1 MVTAFQANA
10 FQSAPLA
17 FQIDTGPAPPPPPP
31 FEEIGGGGI
40 GHPDYEFQRQLQRS
54 TDEREAKRL
63 SEDAALRKVIA
74 RAYGII
80 ADEEPAVVPDMEDV
94 AALALSEA
102 NQAGILASEQA
113 IRDILVRYQ
122 AMIAADEAETEDQIM
137 TLLLMAV
144 N

>member
-1 MVTAFQANA
+1 MTTAFQPSA
-10 FQSAPLA
+10 FQNNA
-17 FQIDTGPAPPPPPP
+17 FQIDSGPPPPPPPP

-40 GHPDYEFQRQLQRS
+40 GHPDYEFIKRLQRS
-54 TDEREAKRL
+54 TNEREVTRRT
-63 SEDAALRKVIA
+63 DDDALRKVIA

-80 ADEEPAVVPDMEDV
+80 ADEEPAAVPDMEDV

-122 AMIAADEAETEDQIM
+122 AMIAADEAETEDQIV